1 MEILLHSDHRFI
13 QYLEGDKDKIMR
25 LFEAI
30 KKDDRYGVNLRYH
43 SPIEERIFPSWQ
55 MGYKDVNL
63 KSAIFQTSITKDDQ
77 TIFQKLIEDEDQSE
91 VEGLRI
97 LKLFFEMA

>member
-1 MEILLHSDHRFI
+1 
-13 QYLEGDKDKIMR
+13 
-25 LFEAI
+25 
-30 KKDDRYGVNLRYH
+30 
-43 SPIEERIFPSWQ
+43 

-77 TIFQKLIEDEDQSE
+77 TIFQKLIEDEDQNE